1 MASSSASDLSAEAS
15 ANAAARTLDPSTL
28 LARLE
33 GIPFSRWHLRARI
46 IVGSATFFDAFDALS
61 LAFVLP
67 VLVRLWAIT
76 PVQIG
81 WLIAI
86 GYLGQFVGAL
96 MFGAFAER
104 RGRIRSV
111 AGATA
116 LMSVMSIACALAGNF
131 GTLLTLRLIQGI
143 GVGGEMPVAATYIN
157 ELSKARGRGRFF
169 LLYELIFPIGLM
181 VTGQIGALL
190 VPTLGWQVMFLIGG
204 IPGLLVTVLLLRLPE
219 SPRWLISKGRV
230 GDADSVISEIEASGS
245 GSGTRDPESVTGGP
259 SSAEQPNSRPGGPGD
274 QFESRPPTGSRLPA
288 PDDHRSGGPSD
299 PPAGASELISGLYRT
314 RTVVV
319 WTLWASA
326 YFITNGLNNWMP
338 TLYSSVYH
346 LSLAA
351 ALRAGTF
358 NNIAQV
364 AILVVC
370 AFTIDAV
377 GRRSWTV
384 MGFIAGAALLAM
396 LGTFAA
402 HSVTAVIAL
411 VTLSYGI
418 VGSVNA
424 VLYLYTPEI
433 YPTRMR
439 ALGTGAATCW
449 LRLAS
454 AAGPVFV
461 GYLVAAR
468 GTAAVFVMFAGAG
481 LIGAVA
487 ALGMLETRNRRL
499 EELAQ

>member
-1 MASSSASDLSAEAS
+1 VASSRPSDLSAEA
-15 ANAAARTLDPSTL
+15 AEAERRAADAPAL

-33 GIPFSRWHLRARI
+33 SIPFSRWHVRARI

-67 VLVRLWAIT
+67 VLVRLWQIT
-76 PVQIG
+76 PAEIG

-86 GYLGQFVGAL
+86 GYLGQFAGAL
-96 MFGAFAER
+96 VFGGLAER
-104 RGRIRSV
+104 YGRVPSV

-116 LMSVMSIACALAGNF
+116 LMSLMSISCAFAGNF
-131 GTLLTLRLIQGI
+131 GTLLTLRLVQGI

-157 ELSKARGRGRFF
+157 ELSKAQGRGRFF

-181 VTGQIGALL
+181 MTGQIGALL
-190 VPTLGWQVMFLIGG
+190 VPRFGWQVMFLIGG

-219 SPRWLISKGRV
+219 SPRWLISKGQLANAQAV
-230 GDADSVISEIEASGS
+230 VQEIAAAGPGS
-245 GSGTRDPESVTGGP
+245 GIRNPGSGPHESRLSAEARRAKAEIPNPESRETRV
-259 SSAEQPNSRPGGPGD
+259 R
-274 QFESRPPTGSRLPA
+274 
-288 PDDHRSGGPSD
+288 
-299 PPAGASELISGLYRT
+299 ASELFAGAYRG
-314 RTVVV
+314 RTLIV
-319 WTLWASA
+319 WILWACA

-346 LSLAA
+346 LSLSQ

-364 AILVVC
+364 AILLAC
-370 AFTIDAV
+370 AFAIDRV
-377 GRRSWTV
+377 GRRRWTV
-384 MGFIAGAALLAM
+384 AGFVAGAALLAV

-402 HSVTAVIAL
+402 HSVTAVVAL

-454 AAGPVFV
+454 AAAPVFV
-461 GYLVAAR
+461 GYLVAAH
-468 GTAAVFVMFAGAG
+468 GTAAVFLMFAAAG
-481 LIGAVA
+481 LVGAA
-487 ALGMLETRNRRL
+487 AGVGMLETRNRRL
-499 EELAQ
+499 EELAP

>member
-1 MASSSASDLSAEAS
+1 MAFSGASDRSAEAS
-15 ANAAARTLDPSTL
+15 AL
-28 LARLE
+28 LVRLE
-33 GIPFSRWHLRARI
+33 STPFSRWHVRARV

-76 PVQIG
+76 PAQIG

-96 MFGAFAER
+96 VFGALAER
-104 RGRIRSV
+104 HGRIRSV

-181 VTGQIGALL
+181 TTGQIGALL

-230 GDADSVISEIEASGS
+230 AEADAVIREIEAAAPGF
-245 GSGTRDPESVTGGP
+245 GMRDT
-259 SSAEQPNSRPGGPGD
+259 A
-274 QFESRPPTGSRLPA
+274 FESSPTTVSRRPA
-288 PDDHRSGGPSD
+288 PDDHRSGGPSG
-299 PPAGASELISGLYRT
+299 PPAAASDLVSGLYRR
-314 RTVVV
+314 RTLIV

-364 AILVVC
+364 AILIVC
-370 AFTIDAV
+370 AFAIDHV
-377 GRRSWTV
+377 GRRRWTCI
-384 MGFIAGAALLAM
+384 GFVAGAALLAM

-454 AAGPVFV
+454 AAGPVLV

-468 GTAAVFVMFAGAG
+468 GTAAVFLMFAGAG
-481 LIGAVA
+481 LLGAVA

-499 EELAQ
+499 EELAP

>member
-1 MASSSASDLSAEAS
+1 MASSGASDLSAEAS
-15 ANAAARTLDPSTL
+15 AKAARILDAPSL
-28 LARLE
+28 VARLE
-33 GIPFSRWHLRARI
+33 SIPFSRWHLRARL

-67 VLVRLWAIT
+67 VLVRLWTIT
-76 PVQIG
+76 AAEIG

-96 MFGAFAER
+96 VFGALAER
-104 RGRIRSV
+104 YGRIRSV

-116 LMSVMSIACALAGNF
+116 LMSLMSIACALAGNF

-157 ELSKARGRGRFF
+157 ELSKAHGRGRFF

-181 VTGQIGALL
+181 TTGQIGAVL

-230 GDADSVISEIEASGS
+230 AEADAVIREIEEGGRGVALE
-245 GSGTRDPESVTGGP
+245 DPQPGVTIANRRGGP
-259 SSAEQPNSRPGGPGD
+259 SGP
-274 QFESRPPTGSRLPA
+274 PV
-288 PDDHRSGGPSD
+288 
-299 PPAGASELISGLYRT
+299 GASELISGLYRT
-314 RTVVV
+314 RTFIV
-319 WTLWASA
+319 WILWAAA

-346 LSLAA
+346 LSLPAE
-351 ALRAGTF
+351 LRAGTF

-364 AILVVC
+364 AILIVC
-370 AFTIDAV
+370 AFAIDSV
-377 GRRSWTV
+377 GRRRWTIL
-384 MGFIAGAALLAM
+384 GFIAGAALLAM

-411 VTLSYGI
+411 VTVSYGI

-461 GYLVAAR
+461 GYLVVAR
-468 GTAAVFVMFAGAG
+468 GTAAVFLMFAVAG
-481 LIGAVA
+481 VIGAAA
-487 ALGMLETRNRRL
+487 ALGMLETRNRKL
-499 EELAQ
+499 EELAP

>member
-1 MASSSASDLSAEAS
+1 MASTGASDL
-15 ANAAARTLDPSTL
+15 L

-33 GIPFSRWHLRARI
+33 SIPFSRWHLRARL

-67 VLVRLWAIT
+67 VLVRLWTIT
-76 PVQIG
+76 PAEIG

-96 MFGAFAER
+96 VFGALAER
-104 RGRIRSV
+104 YGRIRSV

-116 LMSVMSIACALAGNF
+116 LMSLMSIACAMAGNF

-181 VTGQIGALL
+181 ATGQMGAVL

-219 SPRWLISKGRV
+219 SPRWLIAKGRV
-230 GDADSVISEIEASGS
+230 ADADAVIREIEASGL
-245 GSGTRDPESVTGGP
+245 GSGIGDPGSGPHESRL
-259 SSAEQPNSRPGGPGD
+259 SAEARRAKAEIPAADSRTIQVRAAELFAGP
-274 QFESRPPTGSRLPA
+274 
-288 PDDHRSGGPSD
+288 
-299 PPAGASELISGLYRT
+299 YRA
-314 RTVVV
+314 RTFVV
-319 WTLWASA
+319 WVLWASA

-364 AILVVC
+364 AILIVC
-370 AFTIDAV
+370 AFAIDSV
-377 GRRSWTV
+377 GRRRWTLL
-384 MGFIAGAALLAM
+384 GFIAGGALLAM

-461 GYLVAAR
+461 GYLVAAS
-468 GTAAVFVMFAGAG
+468 GTAAVFLMFAVAG
-481 LIGAVA
+481 VIGAAA
-487 ALGMLETRNRRL
+487 ALGMLETRNRKL
-499 EELAQ
+499 EELAP

>member
-1 MASSSASDLSAEAS
+1 VASSGASDLSADAS
-15 ANAAARTLDPSTL
+15 ANAAARTLDPLTL

-33 GIPFSRWHLRARI
+33 SIPFSRWHLRARI

-76 PVQIG
+76 PAQIG

-86 GYLGQFVGAL
+86 GYLGQFAGAL
-96 MFGAFAER
+96 VFGAFAER
-104 RGRIRSV
+104 HGRIRSV

-116 LMSVMSIACALAGNF
+116 VMSVMSIACALAGNF

-219 SPRWLISKGRV
+219 SPRWLISKGRIA
-230 GDADSVISEIEASGS
+230 DADAVIREIEAVAPGV
-245 GSGTRDPESVTGGP
+245 GIRDPGSAIRGP
-259 SSAEQPNSRPGGPGD
+259 GSAERPKSRAGGPGD
-274 QFESRPPTGSRLPA
+274 QFES
-288 PDDHRSGGPSD
+288 GPIR
-299 PPAGASELISGLYRT
+299 ARASELFAGPYRT
-314 RTVVV
+314 RTVIV
-319 WTLWASA
+319 WALWASA

-364 AILVVC
+364 AILIVC

-377 GRRSWTV
+377 GRRPWTV

-468 GTAAVFVMFAGAG
+468 GTAAVFVMFAAAG

-499 EELAQ
+499 EELAP

>member
-1 MASSSASDLSAEAS
+1 MASSGASDL
-15 ANAAARTLDPSTL
+15 RMLDAPSL

-33 GIPFSRWHLRARI
+33 SIPFSRWHLRARL

-67 VLVRLWAIT
+67 VLVRLWTIT
-76 PVQIG
+76 PAEIG

-96 MFGAFAER
+96 VFGALAER
-104 RGRIRSV
+104 YGRIRSV

-116 LMSVMSIACALAGNF
+116 LMSLMSIACALAGNF

-181 VTGQIGALL
+181 TTGQIGAVL

-219 SPRWLISKGRV
+219 SPRWLISQGRV
-230 GDADSVISEIEASGS
+230 GDADAVIREIEAAGLGS
-245 GSGTRDPESVTGGP
+245 GIRDPGSEGASHERRGGP
-259 SSAEQPNSRPGGPGD
+259 SGPPSAESRNPNP
-274 QFESRPPTGSRLPA
+274 ESRAIRARATELFA
-288 PDDHRSGGPSD
+288 GPYR
-299 PPAGASELISGLYRT
+299 ARTLI
-314 RTVVV
+314 V
-319 WTLWASA
+319 WILWAAA

-364 AILVVC
+364 AILIVC
-370 AFTIDAV
+370 AFAIDSV
-377 GRRSWTV
+377 GRRRWTFL
-384 MGFIAGAALLAM
+384 GFIAGGALLAM

-454 AAGPVFV
+454 AAGPLLV

-468 GTAAVFVMFAGAG
+468 GTAAVFLMFAAAG
-481 LIGAVA
+481 VIGAAA
-487 ALGMLETRNRRL
+487 ALWMLETRNRRL
-499 EELAQ
+499 EELAP